1 MEQNSQ
7 DVPQVSSP
15 AASEGVTPQPQ
26 SVVEPAPA
34 PTPAP
39 PIPGSNTPESNLLAA
54 LQEERE
60 LRKEESRLRREAED
74 KLRQL
79 GADPSQPS
87 YISDEGKQLKSE
99 VDSVRGELAQI
110 KDERALDALFIQY
123 PLLKENVDKFR
134 AFRESEHPQMKIE
147 SVAKLFLVEN
157 GLLESQ
163 RVGLE
168 NPTGGDRAP
177 VAKNGMSPEEVSNLR
192 QNNWPKYQ
200 DLLSKGLLDM
210 VE

>member
-1 MEQNSQ
+1 VPPPPGSQ
-7 DVPQVSSP
+7 
-15 AASEGVTPQPQ
+15 
-26 SVVEPAPA
+26 
-34 PTPAP
+34 TPAD
-39 PIPGSNTPESNLLAA
+39 NLLAA

-87 YISDEGKQLKSE
+87 YVSDEGRQLKGE
-99 VDSVRGELAQI
+99 VDTLTARISQMEED
-110 KDERALDALFIQY
+110 KTLDALFIQY
-123 PLLKENVDKFR
+123 PLLKENVEKFR
-134 AFRESEHPQMKIE
+134 AFRSSEHPQMKIE

-157 GLLESQ
+157 GLLESR

-177 VAKNGMSPEEVSNLR
+177 VAKNGMSPEEVANLR

-200 DLLSKGLLDM
+200 ELLSKGLLDM